1 MSHSQLR
8 SKRHRTSIRASSGSR
23 NSSKDSEKDED
34 SDEELVA
41 PATPKTSD
49 SVSSDDDD
57 NDDDDDDDD
66 HDNNNNDDDDDDDHK
81 KGEIPDVIFNHPLVN
96 DLLDRFM
103 RAKLQNDNTINNINN
118 DKNTGKKGTLKP
130 APIHAVDLKFD
141 ELRQLCDLA
150 MNSFA
155 KQKSL
160 LRIGIEMLPIT
171 ICADTHGQ
179 FRDVR
184 CILSTCG
191 NPSSRTYLF
200 LGDYVDRGSQGIET
214 VTMLMCFKIK
224 YPTRVYM
231 LRGNHEDANTTLIY
245 GFYDECINRFPND
258 EGELLWHIFMMVF
271 NMMPLSAIVGDR
283 VLCMHGGISPHLS
296 DITMI
301 ENIPRPSIVPPYGL
315 MCDILWSDPDDRYP
329 GWALSARGISFTFSS
344 KVIKE
349 FCETNNIDLIVRGH
363 QLTADMF
370 KGGYKYFAGGRLVTI
385 FSAPNYLNMK
395 NDSCVL
401 HISRKFKCH
410 FTIFRPIFPGA
421 NGAQNGKDTETQAAP
436 IEGY

>member
-1 MSHSQLR
+1 MGHGELR
-8 SKRHRTSIRASSGSR
+8 SKKRQISAQSSSENR
-23 NSSKDSEKDED
+23 NSKDSEMDED
-34 SDEELVA
+34 SDDELA
-41 PATPKTSD
+41 AAASAETSD
-49 SVSSDDDD
+49 SLSSEDDNGDDDD
-57 NDDDDDDDD
+57 SED
-66 HDNNNNDDDDDDDHK
+66 
-81 KGEIPDVIFNHPLVN
+81 EVPSVIYNHPLVN

-103 RAKLQNDNTINNINN
+103 RAQLRTDTNVNNANN
-118 DKNTGKKGTLKP
+118 DKNAETKVTLEP

-150 MNSFA
+150 INSFA

-191 NPSSRTYLF
+191 NPSSQTYLF

-245 GFYDECINRFPND
+245 GFYDECITRFPND
-258 EGELLWHIFMMVF
+258 EGELLWHIFMVVF

-283 VLCMHGGISPHLS
+283 VLCMHGGLSPHLN
-296 DITMI
+296 DITML
-301 ENIPRPSIVPPYGL
+301 ENIPRPSIAPPYGL
-315 MCDILWSDPDDRYP
+315 MCDTLWSDPDDRYP

-349 FCETNNIDLIVRGH
+349 FCKTNNIDLIVRGH

-370 KGGYKYFAGGRLVTI
+370 RGGYKYFAGGRLVTI

-410 FTIFRPIFPGA
+410 FTVFRPIFPGPTEV
-421 NGAQNGKDTETQAAP
+421 QNGKDEETRAAL
-436 IEGY
+436 IDGS

>member
-1 MSHSQLR
+1 
-8 SKRHRTSIRASSGSR
+8 
-23 NSSKDSEKDED
+23 
-34 SDEELVA
+34 
-41 PATPKTSD
+41 
-49 SVSSDDDD
+49 
-57 NDDDDDDDD
+57 
-66 HDNNNNDDDDDDDHK
+66 
-81 KGEIPDVIFNHPLVN
+81 LVN

-160 LRIGIEMLPIT
+160 LRIGIKSFLLISSEMLPIT

-184 CILSTCG
+184 CILNTCG

-283 VLCMHGGISPHLS
+283 VLCMHGGISPHLN

>member
-1 MSHSQLR
+1 MKPSQISQSGRDELR
-8 SKRHRTSIRASSGSR
+8 SRKHQISIQSLSENRNSR
-23 NSSKDSEKDED
+23 NSETDED
-34 SDEELVA
+34 SEEELKV
-41 PATPKTSD
+41 PTSPDISD
-49 SVSSDDDD
+49 SQSSE
-57 NDDDDDDDD
+57 DDDDDDDSED
-66 HDNNNNDDDDDDDHK
+66 
-81 KGEIPDVIFNHPLVN
+81 EIPPVIFNHPLVN

-103 RAKLQNDNTINNINN
+103 RAQLQNDVNANNVNI
-118 DKNTGKKGTLKP
+118 DKNNVATGKKGTLKP

-141 ELRQLCDLA
+141 ELRQLCYLA

-160 LRIGIEMLPIT
+160 LRIGNEMLPIT
-171 ICADTHGQ
+171 ICADVHGQ

-191 NPSSRTYLF
+191 NPLSQTYLF

-245 GFYDECINRFPND
+245 GFYDECITRFPND
-258 EGELLWHIFMMVF
+258 EGELLWHVFMMVF
-271 NMMPLSAIVGDR
+271 NMMPLTAIIGDR
-283 VLCMHGGISPHLS
+283 ILCMHGGLSPHLN
-296 DITMI
+296 
-301 ENIPRPSIVPPYGL
+301 NIAMLEKLPRPSIVPPYGI
-315 MCDILWSDPDDRYP
+315 MCDVLWSDPDDRYP

-344 KVIKE
+344 KVVKE

-370 KGGYKYFAGGRLVTI
+370 RGGYKYFADGRLITI

-401 HISRKFKCH
+401 HISRKFKCR
-410 FTIFRPIFPGA
+410 FTIFRPIFIGPVES
-421 NGAQNGKDTETQAAP
+421 QNDKAEAPHAAP
-436 IEGY
+436 VDGY